1 MAEWICDMYM
11 LILYNG
17 YFFVMALIR
26 FILSDSN
33 KDVVIVGEET
43 LRNVGEAAAAL
54 LGDRAEQRRLSRRT
68 GTTPNFDFTYVP
80 SHF

>member
-1 MAEWICDMYM
+1 
-11 LILYNG
+11 
-17 YFFVMALIR
+17 MALIR

-43 LRNVGEAAAAL
+43 LCNVGEAAAAL
-54 LGDRAEQRRLSRRT
+54 LRAEQRRLSRRT